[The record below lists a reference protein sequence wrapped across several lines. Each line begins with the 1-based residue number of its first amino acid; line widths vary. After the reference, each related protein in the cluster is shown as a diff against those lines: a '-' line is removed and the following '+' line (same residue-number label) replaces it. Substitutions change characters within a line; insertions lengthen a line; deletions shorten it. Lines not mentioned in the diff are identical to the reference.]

1 MTGPSSSSS
10 SSATGIGFFGLLTIV
25 FVVAKLF
32 GVINWS
38 WWLVFSPI
46 IVGFVIALVL
56 IIGFIILVAKL
67 DK

>member
-1 MTGPSSSSS
+1 MGSPSSSSS
-10 SSATGIGFFGLLTIV
+10 SSVSSIGFFGLLTIV

-38 WWLVFSPI
+38 WWLVFAPMIFIS
-46 IVGFVIALVL
+46 VVTLL
-56 IIGFIILVAKL
+56 IIIGILILASIY